1 MVEHAGDPGISALR
15 HASRVHRRSPLALV
29 EVHVEV
35 VGCDD
40 REVEVPVLHLVLAE
54 VLSPRRWRHHER
66 REHDESHPST
76 HETYPTLALS
86 VTAGASAHNRSS
98 W

>member
-1 MVEHAGDPGISALR
+1 
-15 HASRVHRRSPLALV
+15 
-29 EVHVEV
+29 
-35 VGCDD
+35 
-40 REVEVPVLHLVLAE
+40 VPVLHLVLAE